1 MTVIHCPC
9 IHGIYK
15 PELNEYF
22 HMYRCQLNFAVF
34 CDTGVLGISW
44 QRLNHPKLFVRTV
57 YRFHVYFHVQ
67 FMLHDL
73 GIFLPHEDGFSKI
86 KYSYIKSAYYSI
98 CGDYGV
104 NPDETWIHGN
114 WFYTMDYGIFGNK
127 VNATERSPSDN
138 PRQWIIAQSRL

>member
-86 KYSYIKSAYYSI
+86 KYSYITVSVVTMVLIRMKHGYMGTGFI
-98 CGDYGV
+98 R
-104 NPDETWIHGN
+104 WIMV
-114 WFYTMDYGIFGNK
+114 FLVIK
-127 VNATERSPSDN
+127 
-138 PRQWIIAQSRL
+138 